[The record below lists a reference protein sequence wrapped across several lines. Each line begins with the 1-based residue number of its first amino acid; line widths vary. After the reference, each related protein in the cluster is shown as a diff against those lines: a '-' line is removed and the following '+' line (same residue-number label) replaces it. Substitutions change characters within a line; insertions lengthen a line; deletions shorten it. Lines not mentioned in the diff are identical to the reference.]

1 MREIRNKLLLQKTSE
16 LHKIFMK
23 FVWMKKCHTERK
35 DMSLNGKII
44 NQLQLLKHNVKN
56 VVA

>member
-1 MREIRNKLLLQKTSE
+1 
-16 LHKIFMK
+16 
-23 FVWMKKCHTERK
+23 MKKCHTERK

-44 NQLQLLKHNVKN
+44 NQLQLLKHNVQN